1 MASLPMQKERS
12 AFVPDRPQRS
22 RESSAAMAAT
32 EPFERL
38 EELLLVMS
46 SLSASPALALPI
58 IRRNLYPKPFG
69 DCTNASPRAHSMS
82 FFSAQSFVDEHI
94 ERSASRWCSELH
106 VLRRFGRWKSAV
118 SSGQASSEY
127 IGRCGGQTRPYGR
140 ARAALGGAPERRE
153 EAK

>member
-1 MASLPMQKERS
+1 MQKERS

-22 RESSAAMAAT
+22 REPSAAMAAT

-46 SLSASPALALPI
+46 SPSASPVLAHPV
-58 IRRNLYPKPFG
+58 IRRNLYPTPLG
-69 DCTNASPRAHSMS
+69 DCTNAPARAHSMS
-82 FFSAQSFVDEHI
+82 FFSAQSFVDERI